1 MNTLQK
7 TLAVWL
13 LAMAP
18 MAFSQDSDL
27 KVEEPYRPFQGT
39 WKVGAPDQDVGPE
52 AGIPEIFVDVVGKR
66 FTLRGS
72 AVAKDLGF
80 PLEFRVASGD
90 EVKPYRSLADRGVQ
104 GIDHLVDI
112 ENQIVV
118 FWYVGIYELKDD
130 VLRLRL
136 KYCGQGVGREAFRN
150 PNPPSSFDA
159 EVEENEAYVVLKRV
173 KK

>member
-1 MNTLQK
+1 M
-7 TLAVWL
+7 WL
-13 LAMAP
+13 LAAAP
-18 MAFSQDSDL
+18 IAFAEDSDSQ
-27 KVEEPYRPFQGT
+27 VEEPYRPFQGA
-39 WKVGAPDQDVGPE
+39 WKVVAPDQEAGPE
-52 AGIPEIFVDVVGKR
+52 AEIPEIFVDVVGKK

-72 AVAKDLGF
+72 AVAKDLRF
-80 PLEFRVASGD
+80 PLEFRVPSGD
-90 EVKPYRSLADRGVQ
+90 EVKPYRSLANRGIQ

-150 PNPPSSFDA
+150 FKPPSSFSTEIKED
-159 EVEENEAYVVLKRV
+159 EAYVVLQRV
-173 KK
+173 KG